1 MNIEVDNEILA
12 SVIDARFGIKPQLSS
27 NIEKANFKQ
36 TIFFPQD
43 KFKSNTFNSVPL
55 DTYGIINKSKLFTRE
70 PITGEQISYLI
81 NDNGYTVKDNN
92 PDIKIETT
100 DYKIFYRFEIN
111 EIQHKYC
118 SSIFTNLKF
127 KKINIV
133 FPNSSTIHFFSEKI
147 SLLKKYIKKIANKK
161 IQESDLIKIKVP
173 TSLSIYYSKNNN
185 TKEITIKN
193 KSYFGICFEIVNLLS
208 LNTLDTRNTYNSS
221 NNNNYYINILF
232 FNFYNFFPKFIS
244 LFIFKFLLRFNKSYI
259 FSNQVLEINN
269 NFNKQNN
276 FFSNI
281 IDDNQYPSYLS
292 KGTFFP
298 NLKLSNKKYIH
309 EILKDDDT
317 YILSNKY
324 KIKNIKNFIFLSDGS
339 DKNSY
344 QIGKSSY
351 DYLNLDKCYYITDNH
366 GLITTVDIVDNIGI
380 INHEDIDSKYSDNKQ
395 SSIDNFYATGYEP
408 SLPKLKLP
416 KIWPFKSKTQ

>member
-1 MNIEVDNEILA
+1 MQIEVDNEILA
-12 SVIDARFGIKPQLSS
+12 ALIDAHFGVKHKISLNSEKK
-27 NIEKANFKQ
+27 NITKG
-36 TIFFPQD
+36 IFIPQD
-43 KFKSNTFNSVPL
+43 KCNSKILNSVTL

-70 PITGEQISYLI
+70 PITGEQILYLI
-81 NDNGYTVKDNN
+81 NDISYPSKSNN

-100 DYKIFYRFEIN
+100 DYRNFYKFEIN
-111 EIQHKYC
+111 DIKHKYG
-118 SSIFTNLKF
+118 SSIFTNLKY

-133 FPNSSTIHFFSEKI
+133 FPNDSTIHFFSENL
-147 SLLKKYIKKIANKK
+147 SLIKKYVKKIANKK

-173 TSLSIYYSKNNN
+173 TNLSILYTNKNSKD
-185 TKEITIKN
+185 ISIKN
-193 KSYFGICFEIVNLLS
+193 KSYLGICFELVNLLS
-208 LNTLDTRNTYNSS
+208 LNMLDEKSIYNSS

-244 LFIFKFLLRFNKSYI
+244 LIIFKFLLRFNKCYI

-276 FFSNI
+276 YFSNI
-281 IDDNQYPSYLS
+281 IDEYQYPSYLS

-298 NLKLSNKKYIH
+298 NIKLNNKKHIH
-309 EILKDDDT
+309 DLIKNDDT
-317 YILSNKY
+317 YILSDKY
-324 KIKNIKNFIFLSDGS
+324 KLKNTIKVILLSEISNKNT
-339 DKNSY
+339 Y
-344 QIGKSSY
+344 QISKSSY
-351 DYLNLDKCYYITDNH
+351 DYLNLDKCYYIVDNH

-380 INHEDIDSKYSDNKQ
+380 TNVSDSNLKYSDNKQ

-416 KIWPFKSKTQ
+416 KIWPFKSKI

>member
-1 MNIEVDNEILA
+1 MQIEVDNEILA
-12 SVIDARFGIKPQLSS
+12 AVIDAHFGVKHKISLNSEKK
-27 NIEKANFKQ
+27 NITEG
-36 TIFFPQD
+36 IFIPQD
-43 KFKSNTFNSVPL
+43 KCNSKILNSVTL

-70 PITGEQISYLI
+70 PITGEQILYLI
-81 NDNGYTVKDNN
+81 NDISYPSKSNN

-100 DYKIFYRFEIN
+100 DYRNFYKFEIKD
-111 EIQHKYC
+111 IKHKYC
-118 SSIFTNLKF
+118 SSIFTNLKY

-133 FPNSSTIHFFSEKI
+133 FPNDSTIHFFSENL
-147 SLLKKYIKKIANKK
+147 SLIKKYVKKIANKK

-173 TSLSIYYSKNNN
+173 TNLSILYANENSKD
-185 TKEITIKN
+185 IFIKN
-193 KSYFGICFEIVNLLS
+193 KSYLGICFELVNLLS
-208 LNTLDTRNTYNSS
+208 LNMLDEKSIYNSS

-244 LFIFKFLLRFNKSYI
+244 LLIFKFLLRFNKCYI

-276 FFSNI
+276 YFSNI

-298 NLKLSNKKYIH
+298 NIKLNNKKHIH
-309 EILKDDDT
+309 DLLKNDDT
-317 YILSNKY
+317 YILSDKY
-324 KIKNIKNFIFLSDGS
+324 KLKNTINVILLSEISNKNTH
-339 DKNSY
+339 
-344 QIGKSSY
+344 QISKSSY
-351 DYLNLDKCYYITDNH
+351 DYLNLDKCYYIVDNH

-380 INHEDIDSKYSDNKQ
+380 TNASDSNLKYSDNKQ

-416 KIWPFKSKTQ
+416 KIWPFKSKI

>member
-1 MNIEVDNEILA
+1 MQIEVDNEILA
-12 SVIDARFGIKPQLSS
+12 ALIDAHFGVKHKISLNSEKK
-27 NIEKANFKQ
+27 NITEG
-36 TIFFPQD
+36 IFIPQD
-43 KFKSNTFNSVPL
+43 KCNSKILNSVTL

-70 PITGEQISYLI
+70 PITGEQIIYLI
-81 NDNGYTVKDNN
+81 NDISYPSKSNN

-100 DYKIFYRFEIN
+100 DYRNFYKFEIKD
-111 EIQHKYC
+111 IKHKYC
-118 SSIFTNLKF
+118 SSIFTNLKY

-133 FPNSSTIHFFSEKI
+133 FPNDSTIHFFSENL
-147 SLLKKYIKKIANKK
+147 SLIKKYVKKITNKK

-173 TSLSIYYSKNNN
+173 TNLSILYANENSKD
-185 TKEITIKN
+185 IFIKN
-193 KSYFGICFEIVNLLS
+193 KSYLGICFELVNLLS
-208 LNTLDTRNTYNSS
+208 LNMLDEKSIYNSS

-244 LFIFKFLLRFNKSYI
+244 LLIFKFLLRFNKCYI

-276 FFSNI
+276 YFSNI

-298 NLKLSNKKYIH
+298 NIKLNNKKHIH
-309 EILKDDDT
+309 DLLENDDT
-317 YILSNKY
+317 YILSDKY
-324 KIKNIKNFIFLSDGS
+324 KLKNTINVILLSEISNKNTH
-339 DKNSY
+339 
-344 QIGKSSY
+344 QISKSSY
-351 DYLNLDKCYYITDNH
+351 DYLNLDKCYYIVDNH

-380 INHEDIDSKYSDNKQ
+380 TNVSDSNLKYSDNKQ

-416 KIWPFKSKTQ
+416 KIWPFKSKI

>member
-1 MNIEVDNEILA
+1 M
-12 SVIDARFGIKPQLSS
+12 
-27 NIEKANFKQ
+27 
-36 TIFFPQD
+36 
-43 KFKSNTFNSVPL
+43 
-55 DTYGIINKSKLFTRE
+55 LFRS

-133 FPNSSTIHFFSEKI
+133 FPNSSTIHFFSENI

-193 KSYFGICFEIVNLLS
+193 KSYLGICFEIANLLS
-208 LNTLDTRNTYNSS
+208 LNTLDTKNTYNSS

>member
-1 MNIEVDNEILA
+1 MQIEVDNEILA
-12 SVIDARFGIKPQLSS
+12 AVIDAHFGVKHKISLNSEKK
-27 NIEKANFKQ
+27 NITEG
-36 TIFFPQD
+36 IFIPQD
-43 KFKSNTFNSVPL
+43 KCNSKILNSVTL

-70 PITGEQISYLI
+70 PITGEQILYLI
-81 NDNGYTVKDNN
+81 NDISYPSKSNN

-100 DYKIFYRFEIN
+100 DYRNFYKFEIN
-111 EIQHKYC
+111 DIKHKYG
-118 SSIFTNLKF
+118 SSIFTNLKY

-133 FPNSSTIHFFSEKI
+133 FPNDSTIHFFSENL
-147 SLLKKYIKKIANKK
+147 SLIKKYVKKIANKK

-173 TSLSIYYSKNNN
+173 TDLSIIYANKNSKD
-185 TKEITIKN
+185 ISIKN
-193 KSYFGICFEIVNLLS
+193 KSYLGICFELVNLLS
-208 LNTLDTRNTYNSS
+208 LNMLDEKSIYNSS

-232 FNFYNFFPKFIS
+232 FNFYNLFPKFIS
-244 LFIFKFLLRFNKSYI
+244 LLIFKFLLRFNKCYI

-276 FFSNI
+276 YFSNI

-298 NLKLSNKKYIH
+298 NIKLNNKKHIH
-309 EILKDDDT
+309 DLIKNDDT
-317 YILSNKY
+317 YILSDKY
-324 KIKNIKNFIFLSDGS
+324 KLKNTIKVILLSEISNKNT
-339 DKNSY
+339 Y
-344 QIGKSSY
+344 QISKSSY
-351 DYLNLDKCYYITDNH
+351 DYLNLDKCYYIVDNH

-380 INHEDIDSKYSDNKQ
+380 TNVSDSNLKYSDNRQ

-416 KIWPFKSKTQ
+416 KIWPFKSKI

>member
-1 MNIEVDNEILA
+1 MQIEVDNEILA
-12 SVIDARFGIKPQLSS
+12 ALIDAHFGVKHKISLNSEKK
-27 NIEKANFKQ
+27 NITEG
-36 TIFFPQD
+36 IFIPQD
-43 KFKSNTFNSVPL
+43 KCNSKILNSVTL

-70 PITGEQISYLI
+70 PITGEQILYLI
-81 NDNGYTVKDNN
+81 NDISYPSKSNN

-100 DYKIFYRFEIN
+100 DYRNFYKFEIKD
-111 EIQHKYC
+111 IKHKYC
-118 SSIFTNLKF
+118 SSIFTNLKY

-133 FPNSSTIHFFSEKI
+133 FPNDSTIHFFSENL
-147 SLLKKYIKKIANKK
+147 SLIKKYVKKITNKK

-173 TSLSIYYSKNNN
+173 TNLSILYANKNSKD
-185 TKEITIKN
+185 ISIKN
-193 KSYFGICFEIVNLLS
+193 KSYLGICFELVNLLS
-208 LNTLDTRNTYNSS
+208 LNMLDEKSIYNSS

-244 LFIFKFLLRFNKSYI
+244 LLIFKFLLRFNKCYI

-276 FFSNI
+276 YFSNI

-298 NLKLSNKKYIH
+298 NIKLNNKKHIH
-309 EILKDDDT
+309 DLLKNDDT
-317 YILSNKY
+317 YILSDKY
-324 KIKNIKNFIFLSDGS
+324 KLKNTINVILLSEISNKNT
-339 DKNSY
+339 Y
-344 QIGKSSY
+344 QISKSSY
-351 DYLNLDKCYYITDNH
+351 DYLNLDKCYYIVDNH

-380 INHEDIDSKYSDNKQ
+380 TNVSDSNLKYSDNKQ

-416 KIWPFKSKTQ
+416 KIWPFKSKI

>member
-1 MNIEVDNEILA
+1 MQIEVDNEILA
-12 SVIDARFGIKPQLSS
+12 AVIDAHFGVKHKISLNSEKK
-27 NIEKANFKQ
+27 NITEG
-36 TIFFPQD
+36 IFIPQD
-43 KFKSNTFNSVPL
+43 KCNSKILNSVTL

-70 PITGEQISYLI
+70 PITGEQILYLI
-81 NDNGYTVKDNN
+81 NDISYPSKSNN

-100 DYKIFYRFEIN
+100 DYRNFYKFEIN
-111 EIQHKYC
+111 DIKHKYC
-118 SSIFTNLKF
+118 SSIFTNLKY

-133 FPNSSTIHFFSEKI
+133 FPNDNTIHFFSENL
-147 SLLKKYIKKIANKK
+147 SLIKKYVKKIANKK

-173 TSLSIYYSKNNN
+173 TNLSILYANKNSKD
-185 TKEITIKN
+185 ISIKN
-193 KSYFGICFEIVNLLS
+193 KSYLGICFELVNLLS
-208 LNTLDTRNTYNSS
+208 LNMLDEKSIYNSS

-244 LFIFKFLLRFNKSYI
+244 LLIFKFLLRFNKCYI

-276 FFSNI
+276 YFSNI

-298 NLKLSNKKYIH
+298 NIKLNNKKHIH
-309 EILKDDDT
+309 DLLKNDDT
-317 YILSNKY
+317 YILSDKY
-324 KIKNIKNFIFLSDGS
+324 KLKNTINVILLSEISNKNT
-339 DKNSY
+339 Y
-344 QIGKSSY
+344 QISKSSY
-351 DYLNLDKCYYITDNH
+351 DYLNLDKCYYIVDNH

-380 INHEDIDSKYSDNKQ
+380 TNVSDSNLKYSDNKQ

-416 KIWPFKSKTQ
+416 KIWPFKSKI

>member
-1 MNIEVDNEILA
+1 MQIEVDNEILA
-12 SVIDARFGIKPQLSS
+12 AVIDAHFGVKHKISLNSEKK
-27 NIEKANFKQ
+27 NITEC
-36 TIFFPQD
+36 IFIPQD
-43 KFKSNTFNSVPL
+43 KCNSKILNSVTL

-70 PITGEQISYLI
+70 PITGEQILYLI
-81 NDNGYTVKDNN
+81 NDLSYPSKSNN

-100 DYKIFYRFEIN
+100 DYRNFYKFEIN
-111 EIQHKYC
+111 DIKHKYC
-118 SSIFTNLKF
+118 SSIFTNLKY

-133 FPNSSTIHFFSEKI
+133 FPNDNTIHFFSENL
-147 SLLKKYIKKIANKK
+147 SLIKKYVKKIANKK

-173 TSLSIYYSKNNN
+173 TNLSILYLNKN
-185 TKEITIKN
+185 TKDISIKN
-193 KSYFGICFEIVNLLS
+193 KSYLGICFELVNLLS
-208 LNTLDTRNTYNSS
+208 LNVLDEKSIYNSS
-221 NNNNYYINILF
+221 NNYNYYINILF

-244 LFIFKFLLRFNKSYI
+244 LLIFKFLLRFNKCYI

-276 FFSNI
+276 YFSNI

-298 NLKLSNKKYIH
+298 NIKLNNKKHIH
-309 EILKDDDT
+309 DLLKNDDT
-317 YILSNKY
+317 YILSDKY
-324 KIKNIKNFIFLSDGS
+324 KLKNTINVILLSEISNKNT
-339 DKNSY
+339 Y
-344 QIGKSSY
+344 QISKSSY
-351 DYLNLDKCYYITDNH
+351 DYLNLDKCYYIVDNH

-380 INHEDIDSKYSDNKQ
+380 TNVSDSNLKYSDNKQ

-416 KIWPFKSKTQ
+416 KIWPFKSKI

>member
-1 MNIEVDNEILA
+1 MQIEVDNEILA
-12 SVIDARFGIKPQLSS
+12 AVIDAHFGVKHKISLNSEKK
-27 NIEKANFKQ
+27 NITEG
-36 TIFFPQD
+36 IFIPQD
-43 KFKSNTFNSVPL
+43 KCNSKILNSVTL

-70 PITGEQISYLI
+70 PITGEQILYLI
-81 NDNGYTVKDNN
+81 NDLSYPSKSNN

-100 DYKIFYRFEIN
+100 DYRNFYKFEIN
-111 EIQHKYC
+111 DIKHKYC
-118 SSIFTNLKF
+118 SSIFTNLKY

-133 FPNSSTIHFFSEKI
+133 FPNDNTIHFFSENL
-147 SLLKKYIKKIANKK
+147 SLIKKYVKKIANKK

-173 TSLSIYYSKNNN
+173 TNLSILYSNKN
-185 TKEITIKN
+185 TKDISIKN
-193 KSYFGICFEIVNLLS
+193 KSYLGICFELVNLLS
-208 LNTLDTRNTYNSS
+208 LNVLDEKSIYNSS

-244 LFIFKFLLRFNKSYI
+244 LLIFKFLLRFNKCYI

-276 FFSNI
+276 YFSNI

-298 NLKLSNKKYIH
+298 NIKLNNKKHIH
-309 EILKDDDT
+309 DLLKNDDT
-317 YILSNKY
+317 YILSDKY
-324 KIKNIKNFIFLSDGS
+324 KLKNTINVILLSEISNKNT
-339 DKNSY
+339 Y
-344 QIGKSSY
+344 QISKSSY
-351 DYLNLDKCYYITDNH
+351 DYLNLDKCYYIVDNH

-380 INHEDIDSKYSDNKQ
+380 TNVSDSNLKYSDNKQ

-416 KIWPFKSKTQ
+416 KIWPFKSKI

>member
-1 MNIEVDNEILA
+1 MQIEVDNEILA
-12 SVIDARFGIKPQLSS
+12 ALIDAHFGVKHKISLNSEKK
-27 NIEKANFKQ
+27 NITEG
-36 TIFFPQD
+36 IFIPQD
-43 KFKSNTFNSVPL
+43 KCNSKILNSVTL

-70 PITGEQISYLI
+70 PITGEQILYLI
-81 NDNGYTVKDNN
+81 NDISYPSKSNN

-100 DYKIFYRFEIN
+100 DYRNFYKFEIKD
-111 EIQHKYC
+111 IKHKYC
-118 SSIFTNLKF
+118 SSIFTNLKY

-133 FPNSSTIHFFSEKI
+133 FPNDSTIHFFSENL
-147 SLLKKYIKKIANKK
+147 SLIKKYVKKIANKK

-173 TSLSIYYSKNNN
+173 TNLSILYANKNSKD
-185 TKEITIKN
+185 ISIKN
-193 KSYFGICFEIVNLLS
+193 KSYLGICFELVNLLS
-208 LNTLDTRNTYNSS
+208 LNMLDEKSIYNSS

-244 LFIFKFLLRFNKSYI
+244 LLIFKFLLRFNKCYI

-276 FFSNI
+276 YFSNI

-298 NLKLSNKKYIH
+298 NIKLNNKKHIH
-309 EILKDDDT
+309 DLLKNDDT
-317 YILSNKY
+317 YILSDKY
-324 KIKNIKNFIFLSDGS
+324 KLKNTINVILLSEISNKNT
-339 DKNSY
+339 Y
-344 QIGKSSY
+344 QISKSSY
-351 DYLNLDKCYYITDNH
+351 DYLNLDKCYYIVDNH

-380 INHEDIDSKYSDNKQ
+380 TNVSDSNLKYSDNKQ

-416 KIWPFKSKTQ
+416 KIWPFKSKI

>member
-1 MNIEVDNEILA
+1 MQIEVDNEILA
-12 SVIDARFGIKPQLSS
+12 ALIDAHFGVKHKISLNSEKK
-27 NIEKANFKQ
+27 NITEG
-36 TIFFPQD
+36 IFIPQD
-43 KFKSNTFNSVPL
+43 KCNSKILNSVTL

-70 PITGEQISYLI
+70 PITGEQILYLI
-81 NDNGYTVKDNN
+81 NDISYPSKSNN

-100 DYKIFYRFEIN
+100 DYRNFYKFEIN
-111 EIQHKYC
+111 DIKHKYC
-118 SSIFTNLKF
+118 SSIFTNLKY

-133 FPNSSTIHFFSEKI
+133 FPNDSTIHFFSENL
-147 SLLKKYIKKIANKK
+147 SLIKKYVKKITNKK

-173 TSLSIYYSKNNN
+173 TNLSILYANENSKD
-185 TKEITIKN
+185 IFIKN
-193 KSYFGICFEIVNLLS
+193 KSYLGMCFELVNLLS
-208 LNTLDTRNTYNSS
+208 LNMLDEKSIYNSS

-244 LFIFKFLLRFNKSYI
+244 LLIFKFLLRFNKCYI

-276 FFSNI
+276 YFSNI

-298 NLKLSNKKYIH
+298 NIKLNNKKHIH
-309 EILKDDDT
+309 DLLKNDDT
-317 YILSNKY
+317 YILSDKY
-324 KIKNIKNFIFLSDGS
+324 KLKNTINVILLSEISNKNTH
-339 DKNSY
+339 
-344 QIGKSSY
+344 QISKSSY
-351 DYLNLDKCYYITDNH
+351 DYLNLDKCYYIVDNH

-380 INHEDIDSKYSDNKQ
+380 TNASDSNLKYSDNKQ

-416 KIWPFKSKTQ
+416 KIWPFKSKI

>member
-1 MNIEVDNEILA
+1 MQIEVDNEILA
-12 SVIDARFGIKPQLSS
+12 AVIDAHFGVKHKISLNSEKK
-27 NIEKANFKQ
+27 NITEG
-36 TIFFPQD
+36 IFIPQD
-43 KFKSNTFNSVPL
+43 KCNSKILNSVTL

-70 PITGEQISYLI
+70 PITGEQILYLI
-81 NDNGYTVKDNN
+81 NDISYPSKSNN

-100 DYKIFYRFEIN
+100 DYRNFYKFEIKD
-111 EIQHKYC
+111 IKHKYC
-118 SSIFTNLKF
+118 SSIFTNLKY

-133 FPNSSTIHFFSEKI
+133 FPNDSTIHFFSENL
-147 SLLKKYIKKIANKK
+147 SLIKKYVKKIANKK

-173 TSLSIYYSKNNN
+173 TNLSILYTNKNSKD
-185 TKEITIKN
+185 ISIKN
-193 KSYFGICFEIVNLLS
+193 KSYLGICFELVNLLS
-208 LNTLDTRNTYNSS
+208 LNMLDEKSVYNSS

-244 LFIFKFLLRFNKSYI
+244 LLIFKFLLRFNKCYI

-276 FFSNI
+276 YFSNI

-298 NLKLSNKKYIH
+298 NIKLNNKKHIH
-309 EILKDDDT
+309 DLIKNDDT
-317 YILSNKY
+317 YILSDKY
-324 KIKNIKNFIFLSDGS
+324 KLKNTKNVILLSEIS
-339 DKNSY
+339 NKNTY
-344 QIGKSSY
+344 QISKSSY
-351 DYLNLDKCYYITDNH
+351 DYLNLDKCYYIVDNH

-380 INHEDIDSKYSDNKQ
+380 TNVSDSNLKYSDNKQ

-416 KIWPFKSKTQ
+416 KIWPFKSKI

>member
-1 MNIEVDNEILA
+1 MQIEVDNEILA
-12 SVIDARFGIKPQLSS
+12 AVIDAHFGVKHKISLNSEKK
-27 NIEKANFKQ
+27 NITEG
-36 TIFFPQD
+36 IFIPQD
-43 KFKSNTFNSVPL
+43 KCNSKILNSVTL

-70 PITGEQISYLI
+70 PITGEQILYLI
-81 NDNGYTVKDNN
+81 NDISYPSKSNN

-100 DYKIFYRFEIN
+100 DYRNFYKFEIKD
-111 EIQHKYC
+111 IKHKYC
-118 SSIFTNLKF
+118 SSIFTNLKY

-133 FPNSSTIHFFSEKI
+133 FPNDNTIHFFSENL
-147 SLLKKYIKKIANKK
+147 SLLKKYVKKIANKK

-173 TSLSIYYSKNNN
+173 TNLSILYANENSKD
-185 TKEITIKN
+185 IFIKN
-193 KSYFGICFEIVNLLS
+193 KSYLGICFELVNLLS
-208 LNTLDTRNTYNSS
+208 LNMLDEKSIYNSS

-244 LFIFKFLLRFNKSYI
+244 LLIFKFLLRFNKCYI

-276 FFSNI
+276 YFSNI

-298 NLKLSNKKYIH
+298 NIKLNNKKHIH
-309 EILKDDDT
+309 DLLKNDDT
-317 YILSNKY
+317 YILSDKY
-324 KIKNIKNFIFLSDGS
+324 KLKNTINVILLSEISNKNT
-339 DKNSY
+339 Y
-344 QIGKSSY
+344 QISKSSY
-351 DYLNLDKCYYITDNH
+351 DYLNLDKCYYIVDNH

-380 INHEDIDSKYSDNKQ
+380 TNASDSNLKYSDNKQ

-416 KIWPFKSKTQ
+416 KIWPFKSKI

>member
-1 MNIEVDNEILA
+1 MQIEVDNEILA
-12 SVIDARFGIKPQLSS
+12 AVIDAHFGVKHKISLNSEKK
-27 NIEKANFKQ
+27 NITEG
-36 TIFFPQD
+36 IFIPQD
-43 KFKSNTFNSVPL
+43 KCNSKILNSVTL

-70 PITGEQISYLI
+70 PITGEQIIYLI
-81 NDNGYTVKDNN
+81 NDISYPFKSNN

-100 DYKIFYRFEIN
+100 DYRNFYKFEIKD
-111 EIQHKYC
+111 IKHKYC
-118 SSIFTNLKF
+118 SSIFTNLKY

-133 FPNSSTIHFFSEKI
+133 FPNDSTIHFFSENL
-147 SLLKKYIKKIANKK
+147 SLIKKYVKKITNKK

-173 TSLSIYYSKNNN
+173 TNLSILYANENSKD
-185 TKEITIKN
+185 IFIKN
-193 KSYFGICFEIVNLLS
+193 KSYLGMCFELVNLLS
-208 LNTLDTRNTYNSS
+208 LNMLDEKSIYNSS

-244 LFIFKFLLRFNKSYI
+244 LIIFKFLLRFNKCYI

-276 FFSNI
+276 YFSNI

-298 NLKLSNKKYIH
+298 NIKLNNKKHIH
-309 EILKDDDT
+309 DLLKNDDT
-317 YILSNKY
+317 YILSDKY
-324 KIKNIKNFIFLSDGS
+324 KLKNTINVILLSEISNKNTH
-339 DKNSY
+339 
-344 QIGKSSY
+344 QISKSSY
-351 DYLNLDKCYYITDNH
+351 DYLNLDKCYYIVDNH

-380 INHEDIDSKYSDNKQ
+380 TNVSDSNLKYSDNKQ

-416 KIWPFKSKTQ
+416 KIWPFKSKI

>member
-1 MNIEVDNEILA
+1 MQIEVDNEILA
-12 SVIDARFGIKPQLSS
+12 AVIDAHFGVKHKISLNSEKK
-27 NIEKANFKQ
+27 NITEG
-36 TIFFPQD
+36 IFIPQD
-43 KFKSNTFNSVPL
+43 KCNSKILNSVTL

-70 PITGEQISYLI
+70 PITGEQILYLI
-81 NDNGYTVKDNN
+81 NDISYPSKSNN

-100 DYKIFYRFEIN
+100 DYRNFYKFEIKD
-111 EIQHKYC
+111 IKHKYC
-118 SSIFTNLKF
+118 SSIFTNLKY

-133 FPNSSTIHFFSEKI
+133 FPNDSTIHFFSENL
-147 SLLKKYIKKIANKK
+147 SLIKKYVKKITNKK

-173 TSLSIYYSKNNN
+173 TNLSILYANKNSKD
-185 TKEITIKN
+185 ISIKN
-193 KSYFGICFEIVNLLS
+193 KSYLGICFELVNLLS
-208 LNTLDTRNTYNSS
+208 LNMLDEKSIYNSS

-244 LFIFKFLLRFNKSYI
+244 LLIFKFLLRFNKCYI

-276 FFSNI
+276 YFSNI

-298 NLKLSNKKYIH
+298 NIKLNNKKHIH
-309 EILKDDDT
+309 DLLKNDDT
-317 YILSNKY
+317 YILSDKY
-324 KIKNIKNFIFLSDGS
+324 KLKNTINVILLSEISNKNTH
-339 DKNSY
+339 
-344 QIGKSSY
+344 QISKSSY
-351 DYLNLDKCYYITDNH
+351 DYLNLDKCYYIVDNH

-380 INHEDIDSKYSDNKQ
+380 TNVSDSNLKYSDNKQ

-416 KIWPFKSKTQ
+416 KIWPFKSKI

>member
-1 MNIEVDNEILA
+1 MQIEVDNEILA
-12 SVIDARFGIKPQLSS
+12 AVIDAHFGVKHKISLNSEKK
-27 NIEKANFKQ
+27 NITEG
-36 TIFFPQD
+36 IFIPQD
-43 KFKSNTFNSVPL
+43 KCNSKILNSVTL

-70 PITGEQISYLI
+70 PITGEQILYLI
-81 NDNGYTVKDNN
+81 NDISYPSKSNN

-100 DYKIFYRFEIN
+100 DYRIFYKFEIN
-111 EIQHKYC
+111 DIKHKYC
-118 SSIFTNLKF
+118 SSIFTNLKY

-133 FPNSSTIHFFSEKI
+133 FPNDNTIHFFSENL
-147 SLLKKYIKKIANKK
+147 SLIKKYVKKIANKK

-173 TSLSIYYSKNNN
+173 TNLSILYSNKN
-185 TKEITIKN
+185 TKDISIKN
-193 KSYFGICFEIVNLLS
+193 KSYLGICFELVNLLS
-208 LNTLDTRNTYNSS
+208 LNMLDEKSIYNSS

-244 LFIFKFLLRFNKSYI
+244 LLIFKFLLRFNKCYI

-276 FFSNI
+276 YFSNI

-298 NLKLSNKKYIH
+298 NIKLNNKKHIH
-309 EILKDDDT
+309 DLLKNDDT
-317 YILSNKY
+317 YILSDKY
-324 KIKNIKNFIFLSDGS
+324 KLKNTINVILLSEISNKNT
-339 DKNSY
+339 Y
-344 QIGKSSY
+344 QISKSSY
-351 DYLNLDKCYYITDNH
+351 DYLNLDKCYYIVDNH

-380 INHEDIDSKYSDNKQ
+380 TNVSDSNLKYSDNKQ

-408 SLPKLKLP
+408 SLPKLKIP
-416 KIWPFKSKTQ
+416 KIWPFKSKI

>member
-1 MNIEVDNEILA
+1 MQIEVDNEILA
-12 SVIDARFGIKPQLSS
+12 ALIDAHFGIKHKISLNSEKK
-27 NIEKANFKQ
+27 NITEG
-36 TIFFPQD
+36 IFIPQD
-43 KFKSNTFNSVPL
+43 KCNSKILNSVTL

-70 PITGEQISYLI
+70 PITGEQILYLI
-81 NDNGYTVKDNN
+81 NDISYPSKSNN

-100 DYKIFYRFEIN
+100 DYRNFYKFEIKD
-111 EIQHKYC
+111 IKHKYC
-118 SSIFTNLKF
+118 SSIFTNLKY

-133 FPNSSTIHFFSEKI
+133 FPNDSTIHFFSENL
-147 SLLKKYIKKIANKK
+147 SLIKKYVKKIANKK

-173 TSLSIYYSKNNN
+173 TNLSILYANENSKD
-185 TKEITIKN
+185 IFIKN
-193 KSYFGICFEIVNLLS
+193 KSYLGMCFELVNLLS
-208 LNTLDTRNTYNSS
+208 LNMLDEKSIYNSS

-244 LFIFKFLLRFNKSYI
+244 LLIFKFLLRFNKCYI

-269 NFNKQNN
+269 HFNKQNN
-276 FFSNI
+276 YFSNI

-298 NLKLSNKKYIH
+298 NIKLNNKKHIH
-309 EILKDDDT
+309 DLLKNDDT
-317 YILSNKY
+317 YILSDKY
-324 KIKNIKNFIFLSDGS
+324 KLKNTINVILLSEISNKNT
-339 DKNSY
+339 Y
-344 QIGKSSY
+344 QISKSSY
-351 DYLNLDKCYYITDNH
+351 DYLNLDKCYYIVDNH

-380 INHEDIDSKYSDNKQ
+380 TNVSDSNLKYSDNKQ

-416 KIWPFKSKTQ
+416 KIWPFKSKI

>member
-1 MNIEVDNEILA
+1 MQIEVDNEILA
-12 SVIDARFGIKPQLSS
+12 AVIDAHFGVKHKISLNSEKK
-27 NIEKANFKQ
+27 NITEG
-36 TIFFPQD
+36 IFIPQD
-43 KFKSNTFNSVPL
+43 KCNSKILNSVTL

-70 PITGEQISYLI
+70 PITGEQILYLI
-81 NDNGYTVKDNN
+81 NDISYPSKSNN

-100 DYKIFYRFEIN
+100 DYRNFYKFEIN
-111 EIQHKYC
+111 DIKHKYC
-118 SSIFTNLKF
+118 SSIFTNLKY

-133 FPNSSTIHFFSEKI
+133 FPNDSTIHFFSENL
-147 SLLKKYIKKIANKK
+147 SLIKKYVKKITNKK

-173 TSLSIYYSKNNN
+173 TNLSILYANKNSKD
-185 TKEITIKN
+185 ISIKN
-193 KSYFGICFEIVNLLS
+193 KSYLGICFELVNLLS
-208 LNTLDTRNTYNSS
+208 LNMLDEKSIYNSS

-244 LFIFKFLLRFNKSYI
+244 LLIFKFLLRFNKCYI

-276 FFSNI
+276 YFSNI

-298 NLKLSNKKYIH
+298 NIKLNNKKHIH
-309 EILKDDDT
+309 DLLKNDDT
-317 YILSNKY
+317 YILSDKY
-324 KIKNIKNFIFLSDGS
+324 KLKNTINVILLSEISNKNTH
-339 DKNSY
+339 
-344 QIGKSSY
+344 QISKSSY
-351 DYLNLDKCYYITDNH
+351 DYLNLDKCYYIVDNH

-380 INHEDIDSKYSDNKQ
+380 TNASDSNLKYSDNKQ

-416 KIWPFKSKTQ
+416 KIWPFKSKI

>member
-1 MNIEVDNEILA
+1 MQIEVDNEILA
-12 SVIDARFGIKPQLSS
+12 AVIDAHFGVKHKISLNSEKK
-27 NIEKANFKQ
+27 NITEC
-36 TIFFPQD
+36 IFIPHD
-43 KFKSNTFNSVPL
+43 KCNSKILNSVTL

-70 PITGEQISYLI
+70 PITGEQILYLI
-81 NDNGYTVKDNN
+81 NDLSYPSKSNN

-100 DYKIFYRFEIN
+100 DYRNFYKFEIN
-111 EIQHKYC
+111 DIKHKYC
-118 SSIFTNLKF
+118 SSIFTNLKY

-133 FPNSSTIHFFSEKI
+133 FPNDSAIHFFSENL
-147 SLLKKYIKKIANKK
+147 SLIKKYVKKIANKK

-173 TSLSIYYSKNNN
+173 TNLSILYANKN
-185 TKEITIKN
+185 TKDISIKN
-193 KSYFGICFEIVNLLS
+193 KSYLGICFELVNLLS
-208 LNTLDTRNTYNSS
+208 LNMLDEKSIYNSS

-244 LFIFKFLLRFNKSYI
+244 LLIFKFLLRFNKCYI

-276 FFSNI
+276 YFSNI

-298 NLKLSNKKYIH
+298 NIKLNNKKHIH
-309 EILKDDDT
+309 DLLKNDDT
-317 YILSNKY
+317 YILSDKY
-324 KIKNIKNFIFLSDGS
+324 KLKNIINVILLSEISNKNT
-339 DKNSY
+339 Y
-344 QIGKSSY
+344 QISKSSY
-351 DYLNLDKCYYITDNH
+351 DYLNLDKCYYIVDNH

-380 INHEDIDSKYSDNKQ
+380 TNVSDSNLKYSDNKQ

-416 KIWPFKSKTQ
+416 KIWPFKSKI

>member
-1 MNIEVDNEILA
+1 MQIEVDNEILA
-12 SVIDARFGIKPQLSS
+12 ALIDAHFGIKHKISLNSEKK
-27 NIEKANFKQ
+27 NITEG
-36 TIFFPQD
+36 IFIPQD
-43 KFKSNTFNSVPL
+43 KCNSKILNSVTL

-70 PITGEQISYLI
+70 PITGEQILYLI
-81 NDNGYTVKDNN
+81 NDISYPSKSNN

-100 DYKIFYRFEIN
+100 DYRNFYKFEIKD
-111 EIQHKYC
+111 IKHKYC
-118 SSIFTNLKF
+118 SSIFTNLKY

-133 FPNSSTIHFFSEKI
+133 FPNDSTIHFFSENL
-147 SLLKKYIKKIANKK
+147 SLIKKYVKKITNKK

-173 TSLSIYYSKNNN
+173 TNLSILYANENSKD
-185 TKEITIKN
+185 IFIKN
-193 KSYFGICFEIVNLLS
+193 KSYLGICFELVNLLS
-208 LNTLDTRNTYNSS
+208 LNMLDEKSIYNSS

-244 LFIFKFLLRFNKSYI
+244 LIIFKFLLRFNKCYI

-276 FFSNI
+276 YFSNI

-298 NLKLSNKKYIH
+298 NIKLNNKKHIH
-309 EILKDDDT
+309 DLLKNDDT
-317 YILSNKY
+317 YILSDKY
-324 KIKNIKNFIFLSDGS
+324 KLKNTINVILLSEISNKNTH
-339 DKNSY
+339 
-344 QIGKSSY
+344 QISKSSY
-351 DYLNLDKCYYITDNH
+351 DYLNLDKCYYIVDNH

-380 INHEDIDSKYSDNKQ
+380 TNASDSNLKYSDNKQ

-416 KIWPFKSKTQ
+416 KIWPFKSKI

>member
-1 MNIEVDNEILA
+1 MQIEVDNEILA
-12 SVIDARFGIKPQLSS
+12 AVIDAHFGVKHKISLNSEKK
-27 NIEKANFKQ
+27 NITEG
-36 TIFFPQD
+36 IFIPQD
-43 KFKSNTFNSVPL
+43 KCNSKILNSVTL

-70 PITGEQISYLI
+70 PITGEQILYLI
-81 NDNGYTVKDNN
+81 NDISYPSKSNN

-100 DYKIFYRFEIN
+100 DYKNFYKFEIN
-111 EIQHKYC
+111 DIKHKYC
-118 SSIFTNLKF
+118 SSIFTNLKY

-133 FPNSSTIHFFSEKI
+133 FPNDSTIHFFSENL
-147 SLLKKYIKKIANKK
+147 SLIKKYVKKIANKK

-173 TSLSIYYSKNNN
+173 TNLSILYANKNSKD
-185 TKEITIKN
+185 ISIKN
-193 KSYFGICFEIVNLLS
+193 KSYLGICFELVNLLS
-208 LNTLDTRNTYNSS
+208 LNMLDEKSIYNSS

-244 LFIFKFLLRFNKSYI
+244 LLIFKFLLRFNKCYI

-276 FFSNI
+276 YFSNI

-298 NLKLSNKKYIH
+298 NIKLNNKKHIH
-309 EILKDDDT
+309 DLLKNDDT
-317 YILSNKY
+317 YILSDKY
-324 KIKNIKNFIFLSDGS
+324 KLKNIINVILLSEISNKNT
-339 DKNSY
+339 Y
-344 QIGKSSY
+344 QISKSSY
-351 DYLNLDKCYYITDNH
+351 DYLNLDKCYYIIDNH
-366 GLITTVDIVDNIGI
+366 GLITTVDIVENIGI
-380 INHEDIDSKYSDNKQ
+380 TNASDSNLNYSDNKQ

-416 KIWPFKSKTQ
+416 KIWPFKSKI

>member
-1 MNIEVDNEILA
+1 MQIEVDNEILA
-12 SVIDARFGIKPQLSS
+12 AVIDAHFGVKHKISLNSEKK
-27 NIEKANFKQ
+27 NITEG
-36 TIFFPQD
+36 IFIPQD
-43 KFKSNTFNSVPL
+43 KCNSKILNSVTL

-70 PITGEQISYLI
+70 PITGEQILYLI
-81 NDNGYTVKDNN
+81 NDISYPSKSNN

-100 DYKIFYRFEIN
+100 DYRNFYKFEIN
-111 EIQHKYC
+111 DIKHKYC
-118 SSIFTNLKF
+118 SSIFTNLKY

-133 FPNSSTIHFFSEKI
+133 FPNDSTIHFFSENL
-147 SLLKKYIKKIANKK
+147 SLIKKYVKKITNKK

-173 TSLSIYYSKNNN
+173 TNLSILYANENSKD
-185 TKEITIKN
+185 IFIKN
-193 KSYFGICFEIVNLLS
+193 KSYLGMCFELVNLLS
-208 LNTLDTRNTYNSS
+208 LNMLDEKSIYNSS

-244 LFIFKFLLRFNKSYI
+244 LLIFKFLLRFNKCYI

-276 FFSNI
+276 YFSNI

-298 NLKLSNKKYIH
+298 NIKLNNKKHIH
-309 EILKDDDT
+309 DLLKNDDT
-317 YILSNKY
+317 YILSDKY
-324 KIKNIKNFIFLSDGS
+324 KLKNTINAILLSEISNKNT
-339 DKNSY
+339 Y
-344 QIGKSSY
+344 QISKSSY
-351 DYLNLDKCYYITDNH
+351 DYLNLDKCYYIVDNH

-380 INHEDIDSKYSDNKQ
+380 TNVSDSKLKYSDNKQ

-416 KIWPFKSKTQ
+416 KIWPFKSKI

>member
-1 MNIEVDNEILA
+1 MQIEVDNEILA
-12 SVIDARFGIKPQLSS
+12 AVIDAHFGVKHKISLNSEKK
-27 NIEKANFKQ
+27 NITEG
-36 TIFFPQD
+36 IFIPQD
-43 KFKSNTFNSVPL
+43 KCNSKILNSVTL

-70 PITGEQISYLI
+70 PITGEQILYLI
-81 NDNGYTVKDNN
+81 NDISYPSKSNN

-100 DYKIFYRFEIN
+100 DYRNFYKFEIKD
-111 EIQHKYC
+111 IKHKYC
-118 SSIFTNLKF
+118 SSIFTNLKY

-133 FPNSSTIHFFSEKI
+133 FPNDSTIHFFSENL
-147 SLLKKYIKKIANKK
+147 SLIKKYVKKITNKK

-173 TSLSIYYSKNNN
+173 TNLSILYANENSKD
-185 TKEITIKN
+185 IFIKN
-193 KSYFGICFEIVNLLS
+193 KSYLGICFELVNLLS
-208 LNTLDTRNTYNSS
+208 LNMLDEKSIYNSS

-244 LFIFKFLLRFNKSYI
+244 LLIFKFLLRFNKCYI

-276 FFSNI
+276 YFSNI

-298 NLKLSNKKYIH
+298 NIKLNNKKHIH
-309 EILKDDDT
+309 DLLKNDDT
-317 YILSNKY
+317 YILSDKY
-324 KIKNIKNFIFLSDGS
+324 KLKNTINVILLSEISNKDT
-339 DKNSY
+339 Y
-344 QIGKSSY
+344 QISKSSY
-351 DYLNLDKCYYITDNH
+351 DYLNLDKCYYIVDNH

-380 INHEDIDSKYSDNKQ
+380 TNVSDSNLKYSDNKQ

-416 KIWPFKSKTQ
+416 KIWPFKSKI

>member
-1 MNIEVDNEILA
+1 MQIEVDNEILA
-12 SVIDARFGIKPQLSS
+12 AVIDAHFGVKHKISLNSEKK
-27 NIEKANFKQ
+27 NITEG
-36 TIFFPQD
+36 IFIPQD
-43 KFKSNTFNSVPL
+43 KCNSKILNSVTL

-70 PITGEQISYLI
+70 PITGEQILYLI
-81 NDNGYTVKDNN
+81 NDISYPSKSNN

-100 DYKIFYRFEIN
+100 DYRNFYKFEIKD
-111 EIQHKYC
+111 IKHKYC
-118 SSIFTNLKF
+118 SSIFTNLKY

-133 FPNSSTIHFFSEKI
+133 FPNDSTIHFFSENL
-147 SLLKKYIKKIANKK
+147 SLIKKYVKKIANKK

-173 TSLSIYYSKNNN
+173 TNLSILYANKNSKD
-185 TKEITIKN
+185 ISIKN
-193 KSYFGICFEIVNLLS
+193 KSYLGICFELVNLLS
-208 LNTLDTRNTYNSS
+208 LNMLDEKSIYNSS

-244 LFIFKFLLRFNKSYI
+244 LLIFKFLLRFNKCYI

-276 FFSNI
+276 YFSNI

-298 NLKLSNKKYIH
+298 NIKLNNKKHIH
-309 EILKDDDT
+309 DLLKNDDT
-317 YILSNKY
+317 YILSDKY
-324 KIKNIKNFIFLSDGS
+324 KLKNTINVILLSEISNKNTH
-339 DKNSY
+339 
-344 QIGKSSY
+344 QISKSSY
-351 DYLNLDKCYYITDNH
+351 DYLNLDKCYYIVDNH

-380 INHEDIDSKYSDNKQ
+380 TNVSDSNLKYSDNKQ

-416 KIWPFKSKTQ
+416 KIWPFKSKI

>member
-1 MNIEVDNEILA
+1 MQIEVDNEILA
-12 SVIDARFGIKPQLSS
+12 AVIDAHFGVKHKISLNSEKK
-27 NIEKANFKQ
+27 NITEG
-36 TIFFPQD
+36 IFIPQD
-43 KFKSNTFNSVPL
+43 KCNSKILNSVTL

-70 PITGEQISYLI
+70 PITGEQIIYLI
-81 NDNGYTVKDNN
+81 NDISYPSKSNN
-92 PDIKIETT
+92 PEIKIETT
-100 DYKIFYRFEIN
+100 DYRNFYKFEIN
-111 EIQHKYC
+111 DIKHKYC
-118 SSIFTNLKF
+118 SSIFTNLKY

-133 FPNSSTIHFFSEKI
+133 FPNDSTIHFFSENL
-147 SLLKKYIKKIANKK
+147 SLIKKYVKKITNKK

-173 TSLSIYYSKNNN
+173 TNLSILYANENSKD
-185 TKEITIKN
+185 IFIKN
-193 KSYFGICFEIVNLLS
+193 KSYLGICFELVNLLS
-208 LNTLDTRNTYNSS
+208 LNMLDEKSIYNSS

-244 LFIFKFLLRFNKSYI
+244 LLIFKFLLRFNKCYI

-276 FFSNI
+276 YFSNI

-298 NLKLSNKKYIH
+298 NIKLNNKKHIH
-309 EILKDDDT
+309 DLLKNDDT
-317 YILSNKY
+317 YILSDKY
-324 KIKNIKNFIFLSDGS
+324 KLKNTINVILLSEISNKNTH
-339 DKNSY
+339 
-344 QIGKSSY
+344 QISKSSY
-351 DYLNLDKCYYITDNH
+351 DYLNLDKCYYIVDNH

-380 INHEDIDSKYSDNKQ
+380 TNVSDSKLKYSDNKQ

-416 KIWPFKSKTQ
+416 KIWPFKSKI

>member
-1 MNIEVDNEILA
+1 MQIEVDNEILA
-12 SVIDARFGIKPQLSS
+12 ALIDAHFGVKHKISLNSEKK
-27 NIEKANFKQ
+27 NITEG
-36 TIFFPQD
+36 IFIPQD
-43 KFKSNTFNSVPL
+43 KCNSKILNSVTL

-70 PITGEQISYLI
+70 PITGEQILYLI
-81 NDNGYTVKDNN
+81 NDISYPSKSNN

-100 DYKIFYRFEIN
+100 DYRNFYKFEIN
-111 EIQHKYC
+111 DIKHKYG
-118 SSIFTNLKF
+118 SSIFTNLKY

-133 FPNSSTIHFFSEKI
+133 FPNDSTIHFFSENL
-147 SLLKKYIKKIANKK
+147 SLIKKYVKKITNKK

-173 TSLSIYYSKNNN
+173 TNLSILYANENSKD
-185 TKEITIKN
+185 IFIKN
-193 KSYFGICFEIVNLLS
+193 KSYLGMCFELVNLLS
-208 LNTLDTRNTYNSS
+208 LNMLDEKSIYNSS

-244 LFIFKFLLRFNKSYI
+244 LIIFKFLLRFNKCYI

-276 FFSNI
+276 YFSNI

-298 NLKLSNKKYIH
+298 NIKLNNKKHIH
-309 EILKDDDT
+309 DLLENDDT
-317 YILSNKY
+317 YILSDKY
-324 KIKNIKNFIFLSDGS
+324 KLKNTINVILLSEISNKNTH
-339 DKNSY
+339 
-344 QIGKSSY
+344 QISKSSY
-351 DYLNLDKCYYITDNH
+351 DYLNLDKCYYIVDNH

-380 INHEDIDSKYSDNKQ
+380 TNVSDSNLKYSDNKQ

-416 KIWPFKSKTQ
+416 KIWPFKSKI

>member
-1 MNIEVDNEILA
+1 MQIEVDNEILA
-12 SVIDARFGIKPQLSS
+12 AVIDAHFGVKHKISLNSEKK
-27 NIEKANFKQ
+27 NITEG
-36 TIFFPQD
+36 IFIPQD
-43 KFKSNTFNSVPL
+43 KCNSKILNSVTL

-70 PITGEQISYLI
+70 PITGEQILYLI
-81 NDNGYTVKDNN
+81 NDISYPSKSNN

-100 DYKIFYRFEIN
+100 DYRNFYKFEIN
-111 EIQHKYC
+111 DIKHKYC
-118 SSIFTNLKF
+118 SSIFTNLKY

-133 FPNSSTIHFFSEKI
+133 FPNDNTIHFFSENL
-147 SLLKKYIKKIANKK
+147 SLLKKYVKKIANKK

-173 TSLSIYYSKNNN
+173 TNLSILYANKN
-185 TKEITIKN
+185 TKDISIKN
-193 KSYFGICFEIVNLLS
+193 KSYLGICFELVNLLS
-208 LNTLDTRNTYNSS
+208 LNMLDEKSIFISS

-244 LFIFKFLLRFNKSYI
+244 LLIFKFLLRFNKCYI

-276 FFSNI
+276 YFSNI

-298 NLKLSNKKYIH
+298 NIKLNNKKHIH
-309 EILKDDDT
+309 DLLKNDDT
-317 YILSNKY
+317 YILSDKY
-324 KIKNIKNFIFLSDGS
+324 KLKNTINVILLSEISNKNTH
-339 DKNSY
+339 
-344 QIGKSSY
+344 QISKSSY
-351 DYLNLDKCYYITDNH
+351 DYLNLDKCYYIVDNH

-380 INHEDIDSKYSDNKQ
+380 TNVSDSNLKYSDNKQ

-416 KIWPFKSKTQ
+416 KIWPFKSKI

>member
-1 MNIEVDNEILA
+1 MQIEVDNEILA
-12 SVIDARFGIKPQLSS
+12 ALIDAHFGVKHKISLNSEKK
-27 NIEKANFKQ
+27 NITEG
-36 TIFFPQD
+36 IFIPQD
-43 KFKSNTFNSVPL
+43 KCNSKILNSVTL

-70 PITGEQISYLI
+70 PITGEQILYLI
-81 NDNGYTVKDNN
+81 NDISYPSKSNN

-100 DYKIFYRFEIN
+100 DYRNFYKFEIKD
-111 EIQHKYC
+111 IKHKYC
-118 SSIFTNLKF
+118 SSIFTNLKY

-133 FPNSSTIHFFSEKI
+133 FPNDSTIHFFSENL
-147 SLLKKYIKKIANKK
+147 SLIKKYVKKITNKK

-173 TSLSIYYSKNNN
+173 TNLSILYANENSKD
-185 TKEITIKN
+185 IFIKN
-193 KSYFGICFEIVNLLS
+193 KSYLGMCFELVNLLS
-208 LNTLDTRNTYNSS
+208 LNMLDEKSIYNSS

-244 LFIFKFLLRFNKSYI
+244 LIIFKFLLRFNKCYI

-276 FFSNI
+276 YFSNI

-298 NLKLSNKKYIH
+298 NIKLNNKKHIH
-309 EILKDDDT
+309 DLLENDDT
-317 YILSNKY
+317 YILSDKY
-324 KIKNIKNFIFLSDGS
+324 KLKNTINVILLSEISNKNTH
-339 DKNSY
+339 
-344 QIGKSSY
+344 QISKSSY
-351 DYLNLDKCYYITDNH
+351 DYLNLDKCYYIVDNH

-380 INHEDIDSKYSDNKQ
+380 TNVSDSNLKYSDNKQ

-416 KIWPFKSKTQ
+416 KIWPFKSKI

>member
-1 MNIEVDNEILA
+1 MQIEVDNEILA
-12 SVIDARFGIKPQLSS
+12 ALIDAHFGVKHKISLNSEKK
-27 NIEKANFKQ
+27 NITEG
-36 TIFFPQD
+36 IFIPQD
-43 KFKSNTFNSVPL
+43 KCNSKILNSVTL

-70 PITGEQISYLI
+70 PITGEQILYLI
-81 NDNGYTVKDNN
+81 NDISYPSKSNN

-100 DYKIFYRFEIN
+100 DYRNFYKFEIKD
-111 EIQHKYC
+111 IKHKYC
-118 SSIFTNLKF
+118 SSIFTNLKY

-133 FPNSSTIHFFSEKI
+133 FPNDSTIHFFSENL
-147 SLLKKYIKKIANKK
+147 SLIKKYVKKITNKK

-173 TSLSIYYSKNNN
+173 TNLSILYANENSKD
-185 TKEITIKN
+185 IFIKN
-193 KSYFGICFEIVNLLS
+193 KSYLGICFELVNLLS
-208 LNTLDTRNTYNSS
+208 LNMLDEKSIYNSS

-244 LFIFKFLLRFNKSYI
+244 LIIFKFLLRFNKCYI

-276 FFSNI
+276 YFSNI

-298 NLKLSNKKYIH
+298 NIKLNNKKHIH
-309 EILKDDDT
+309 DLFKNDDT
-317 YILSNKY
+317 YILSDKY
-324 KIKNIKNFIFLSDGS
+324 KLKNTINVILLSEISNKNTH
-339 DKNSY
+339 
-344 QIGKSSY
+344 QISKSSY
-351 DYLNLDKCYYITDNH
+351 DYLNLDKCYYIVDNH

-380 INHEDIDSKYSDNKQ
+380 TNVSDSNLKYSDNKQ

-416 KIWPFKSKTQ
+416 KIWPFKSKI

>member
-1 MNIEVDNEILA
+1 MQIEVDNEILA
-12 SVIDARFGIKPQLSS
+12 ALIDAHFGVKHKISLNSEKK
-27 NIEKANFKQ
+27 NITEG
-36 TIFFPQD
+36 IFIPQD
-43 KFKSNTFNSVPL
+43 KCNSKILNSVTL

-70 PITGEQISYLI
+70 PITGEQIIYLI
-81 NDNGYTVKDNN
+81 NDISYPSKSNN

-100 DYKIFYRFEIN
+100 DYRNFYKFEIKD
-111 EIQHKYC
+111 IKHKYC
-118 SSIFTNLKF
+118 SSIFTNLKY

-133 FPNSSTIHFFSEKI
+133 FPNDSTIHFFSENL
-147 SLLKKYIKKIANKK
+147 SLIKKYVKKIANKK

-173 TSLSIYYSKNNN
+173 TNLSILYANKNSKD
-185 TKEITIKN
+185 ISIKN
-193 KSYFGICFEIVNLLS
+193 KSYLGICFELVNLLS
-208 LNTLDTRNTYNSS
+208 LNMLDEKPIYNSS

-244 LFIFKFLLRFNKSYI
+244 LIIFKFLLRFNKCYI

-269 NFNKQNN
+269 HFNKQNN
-276 FFSNI
+276 YFSNI

-298 NLKLSNKKYIH
+298 NIKLNNKKHIH
-309 EILKDDDT
+309 DLLENDDT
-317 YILSNKY
+317 YILSDKY
-324 KIKNIKNFIFLSDGS
+324 KLKNTINVILLSEISNKDT
-339 DKNSY
+339 Y
-344 QIGKSSY
+344 QISKSSY
-351 DYLNLDKCYYITDNH
+351 DYLNLDKCYYIVDNH

-380 INHEDIDSKYSDNKQ
+380 TNASDSNLKYSDNKQ

-416 KIWPFKSKTQ
+416 KIWPFKSKI

>member
-1 MNIEVDNEILA
+1 MQIEVDNEILA
-12 SVIDARFGIKPQLSS
+12 AVIDAHFGVKHKISLNSEKK
-27 NIEKANFKQ
+27 NITEG
-36 TIFFPQD
+36 IFIPQD
-43 KFKSNTFNSVPL
+43 KCNSKILNSVTL

-70 PITGEQISYLI
+70 PITGEQILYLI
-81 NDNGYTVKDNN
+81 NDISYPSKSNN

-100 DYKIFYRFEIN
+100 DYRNFYKFEIN
-111 EIQHKYC
+111 DIKHKYC
-118 SSIFTNLKF
+118 SSIFTNLKY

-133 FPNSSTIHFFSEKI
+133 FPNDNTIHFFSENL
-147 SLLKKYIKKIANKK
+147 SLIKKYVKKIANKK

-173 TSLSIYYSKNNN
+173 TNLSILYANENSKD
-185 TKEITIKN
+185 IFIKN
-193 KSYFGICFEIVNLLS
+193 KSYLGMCFELVNLLS
-208 LNTLDTRNTYNSS
+208 LNMLDEKSIYNSS

-244 LFIFKFLLRFNKSYI
+244 LLIFKFLLRFNKCYI

-276 FFSNI
+276 YFSNI

-298 NLKLSNKKYIH
+298 NIKLNNKKHIH
-309 EILKDDDT
+309 DLLKNDDT
-317 YILSNKY
+317 YILSDKY
-324 KIKNIKNFIFLSDGS
+324 KLKNTINVILLSEISNKNT
-339 DKNSY
+339 Y
-344 QIGKSSY
+344 QISKSSY
-351 DYLNLDKCYYITDNH
+351 DYLNLDKCYYIVDNH

-380 INHEDIDSKYSDNKQ
+380 TNVSDSKLKYSDNKQ

-416 KIWPFKSKTQ
+416 KIWPFKSKI

>member
-1 MNIEVDNEILA
+1 MQIEVDNEILA
-12 SVIDARFGIKPQLSS
+12 AVIDAHFGVKHKISLNSEKK
-27 NIEKANFKQ
+27 NITEG
-36 TIFFPQD
+36 IFIPQD
-43 KFKSNTFNSVPL
+43 KCNSKILNSVTL

-70 PITGEQISYLI
+70 PITGEQILYLI
-81 NDNGYTVKDNN
+81 NDISYPSKSNN

-100 DYKIFYRFEIN
+100 DYRNFYKFEIN
-111 EIQHKYC
+111 DIKHKYC
-118 SSIFTNLKF
+118 SSIFTNLKY

-133 FPNSSTIHFFSEKI
+133 FPNDNTIHFFSENL
-147 SLLKKYIKKIANKK
+147 SLIKKYVKKITNKK

-173 TSLSIYYSKNNN
+173 TNLSILYANKNSKD
-185 TKEITIKN
+185 ISIKN
-193 KSYFGICFEIVNLLS
+193 KSYLGICFELVNLLS
-208 LNTLDTRNTYNSS
+208 LNMLDEKSIYNSS

-244 LFIFKFLLRFNKSYI
+244 LLIFKFLLRFNKCYI

-276 FFSNI
+276 YFSNI

-298 NLKLSNKKYIH
+298 NIKLNNKKHIH
-309 EILKDDDT
+309 DLLKNDDT
-317 YILSNKY
+317 YILSDKY
-324 KIKNIKNFIFLSDGS
+324 KLKNTINVILLSEISNKNT
-339 DKNSY
+339 Y
-344 QIGKSSY
+344 QISKSSY
-351 DYLNLDKCYYITDNH
+351 DYLNLDKCYYIVDNH

-380 INHEDIDSKYSDNKQ
+380 TNVSDSNLKYSDNKQ

-416 KIWPFKSKTQ
+416 KIWPFKSKI

>member
-1 MNIEVDNEILA
+1 MQIEVDNEILA
-12 SVIDARFGIKPQLSS
+12 AVIDAHFGVKHKISLNSEKK
-27 NIEKANFKQ
+27 NITEG
-36 TIFFPQD
+36 IFIPQD
-43 KFKSNTFNSVPL
+43 KCNSKILNSVTL

-70 PITGEQISYLI
+70 PITGEQILYLI
-81 NDNGYTVKDNN
+81 NDISYPSKSNN

-100 DYKIFYRFEIN
+100 DYKNFYKFEIN
-111 EIQHKYC
+111 DIKHKYC
-118 SSIFTNLKF
+118 SSIFTNLKY

-133 FPNSSTIHFFSEKI
+133 FPNDSTIHFFSENL
-147 SLLKKYIKKIANKK
+147 SLIKKYVKKIANKK

-173 TSLSIYYSKNNN
+173 TNLSILYANKNSKD
-185 TKEITIKN
+185 ISIKN
-193 KSYFGICFEIVNLLS
+193 KSYLGICFELVNLLS
-208 LNTLDTRNTYNSS
+208 LNMLDEKSIYNSN

-232 FNFYNFFPKFIS
+232 FNFYNLFPKFIS
-244 LFIFKFLLRFNKSYI
+244 LLIFKFLLRFNKCYI

-276 FFSNI
+276 YFSNI

-298 NLKLSNKKYIH
+298 NIKLNNKKHIH
-309 EILKDDDT
+309 DLLKNDDT
-317 YILSNKY
+317 YILSDKY
-324 KIKNIKNFIFLSDGS
+324 KLKNTINVILLSEISNKNT
-339 DKNSY
+339 Y
-344 QIGKSSY
+344 QISKSSY
-351 DYLNLDKCYYITDNH
+351 DYLNLDKCYYIVDNH

-380 INHEDIDSKYSDNKQ
+380 TNVSDSNLKYSDNKQ

-416 KIWPFKSKTQ
+416 KIWPFKSKI

>member
-1 MNIEVDNEILA
+1 MQIEVDNEILA
-12 SVIDARFGIKPQLSS
+12 AVIDAHFGVKHKISLNSEKK
-27 NIEKANFKQ
+27 NITEG
-36 TIFFPQD
+36 IFIPQD
-43 KFKSNTFNSVPL
+43 KCNSKILNSVTL

-70 PITGEQISYLI
+70 PITGEQILYLI
-81 NDNGYTVKDNN
+81 NDISYPSKSNN

-100 DYKIFYRFEIN
+100 DYRNFYKFEIN
-111 EIQHKYC
+111 DIKHKYC
-118 SSIFTNLKF
+118 SSIFTNLKY

-133 FPNSSTIHFFSEKI
+133 FPNDNTIHFFSENL
-147 SLLKKYIKKIANKK
+147 SLIKKYVKKIANKK

-173 TSLSIYYSKNNN
+173 TDLSILYANKNSKD
-185 TKEITIKN
+185 ISIKN
-193 KSYFGICFEIVNLLS
+193 KSYLGICFELVNLLS
-208 LNTLDTRNTYNSS
+208 LNMLDEKSIYNSS

-244 LFIFKFLLRFNKSYI
+244 LLIFKFLLRFNKCYI

-276 FFSNI
+276 YFSNI

-298 NLKLSNKKYIH
+298 NIKLNNKKHIH
-309 EILKDDDT
+309 DLLKNDDT
-317 YILSNKY
+317 YILSDKY
-324 KIKNIKNFIFLSDGS
+324 KLKNTINVILLSEISNKNT
-339 DKNSY
+339 Y
-344 QIGKSSY
+344 QISKSSY
-351 DYLNLDKCYYITDNH
+351 DYLNLDKCYYIVDNH

-380 INHEDIDSKYSDNKQ
+380 TNVSDSNLKYSDNKQ

-416 KIWPFKSKTQ
+416 KIWPFKSKI

>member
-1 MNIEVDNEILA
+1 MQIEVDNEILA
-12 SVIDARFGIKPQLSS
+12 ALIDAHFGVKHKISLNSEKK
-27 NIEKANFKQ
+27 NITEG
-36 TIFFPQD
+36 IFIPQD
-43 KFKSNTFNSVPL
+43 KCNSKILNSVTL

-70 PITGEQISYLI
+70 PITGEQILYLI
-81 NDNGYTVKDNN
+81 NDISYPSKSNN

-100 DYKIFYRFEIN
+100 DYRNFYKFEIN
-111 EIQHKYC
+111 DIKHKYC
-118 SSIFTNLKF
+118 SSIFTNLKY

-133 FPNSSTIHFFSEKI
+133 FPNDSTIHFFSENL
-147 SLLKKYIKKIANKK
+147 SLIKKYVKKITNKK

-173 TSLSIYYSKNNN
+173 TNLSILYANENSKD
-185 TKEITIKN
+185 IFIKN
-193 KSYFGICFEIVNLLS
+193 KSYLGMCFELVNLLS
-208 LNTLDTRNTYNSS
+208 LNMLDEKSIYNSS

-244 LFIFKFLLRFNKSYI
+244 LIIFKFLLRFNKCYI

-276 FFSNI
+276 YFSNI

-298 NLKLSNKKYIH
+298 NIKLNNKKHIH
-309 EILKDDDT
+309 DLLKNDDT
-317 YILSNKY
+317 YILSDKY
-324 KIKNIKNFIFLSDGS
+324 KLKNTINVILLSEISNKNTH
-339 DKNSY
+339 
-344 QIGKSSY
+344 QISKSSY
-351 DYLNLDKCYYITDNH
+351 DYLNLDKCYYIVDNH

-380 INHEDIDSKYSDNKQ
+380 TNVSDSNLKYSDNKQ

-416 KIWPFKSKTQ
+416 KIWPFKSKI

>member
-1 MNIEVDNEILA
+1 MQIEVDNEILA
-12 SVIDARFGIKPQLSS
+12 AVIDAHFGVKHKISLNSEKK
-27 NIEKANFKQ
+27 NITEG
-36 TIFFPQD
+36 IFIPQD
-43 KFKSNTFNSVPL
+43 KCNSKILNSVTL

-70 PITGEQISYLI
+70 PITGEQILYLI
-81 NDNGYTVKDNN
+81 NDISYPSKSNN

-100 DYKIFYRFEIN
+100 DYRNFYKFEIKD
-111 EIQHKYC
+111 IKHKYC
-118 SSIFTNLKF
+118 SSIFTNLKY

-133 FPNSSTIHFFSEKI
+133 FPNDNTIHFFSENL
-147 SLLKKYIKKIANKK
+147 SLIKKYVKKIANKK

-173 TSLSIYYSKNNN
+173 TNLSILYANENSKD
-185 TKEITIKN
+185 IFIKN
-193 KSYFGICFEIVNLLS
+193 KSYLGICFELVNLLS
-208 LNTLDTRNTYNSS
+208 LNMLDEKSIYNSS

-244 LFIFKFLLRFNKSYI
+244 LLIFKFLLRFNKCYI

-276 FFSNI
+276 YFSNI

-298 NLKLSNKKYIH
+298 NIKLNNKKHIH
-309 EILKDDDT
+309 DLLKNDDT
-317 YILSNKY
+317 YILSDKY
-324 KIKNIKNFIFLSDGS
+324 KLKNTINVILLSEISNKNTH
-339 DKNSY
+339 
-344 QIGKSSY
+344 QISKSSY
-351 DYLNLDKCYYITDNH
+351 DYLNLDKCYYIVDNH

-380 INHEDIDSKYSDNKQ
+380 TNVSDSNLKYSDNKQ

-416 KIWPFKSKTQ
+416 KIWPFKSKI